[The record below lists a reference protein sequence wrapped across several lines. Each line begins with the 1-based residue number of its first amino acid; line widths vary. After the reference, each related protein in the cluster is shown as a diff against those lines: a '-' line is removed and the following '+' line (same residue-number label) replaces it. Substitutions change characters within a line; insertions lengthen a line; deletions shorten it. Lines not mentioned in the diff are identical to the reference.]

1 MTDALSI
8 LPVAIASILVAA
20 KLGGDAAER
29 LKQPAVLGE
38 LLFGVALGNLELVGF
53 GWFREVASDVTIQG
67 LASLGAILLLFEVG
81 LESTVD
87 DMRRVGGR
95 ATLVATLGVIAPWIL
110 GVGVARLMLPDR
122 GFEVGMFLG
131 AALTAT
137 SVGITA
143 RVLRDLG
150 RSQTREAR
158 IILGAAVIDDVMG
171 LVILAAVTSMVRAA
185 DAGGS
190 LSMGSLGF
198 ILLKAVG
205 FLAAA
210 LWLGQALAPRLFHG
224 ASRLRGQG
232 VLLAT
237 ALAFC
242 FGLAWTASSLGLAG
256 IVGAYAAGL
265 VLDRVHYQDF
275 TNRGERHVEDLLK
288 PLTQVLVPV
297 FFVVMGM
304 QVELRAL
311 AQPGIPALAA
321 LLIVAA
327 VLGKQACSLGA
338 LRGRLDA
345 LSIGIG
351 MIPRGEVGLIFASL
365 GLTLTIGGRPVV
377 DPSLYAALVAMVLVT
392 TLLTPPLLAWSM
404 RRRGPA
410 LPATSEFPAGR
421 GAS

>member
-1 MTDALSI
+1 
-8 LPVAIASILVAA
+8 
-20 KLGGDAAER
+20 
-29 LKQPAVLGE
+29 
-38 LLFGVALGNLELVGF
+38 
-53 GWFREVASDVTIQG
+53 
-67 LASLGAILLLFEVG
+67 
-81 LESTVD
+81 
-87 DMRRVGGR
+87 
-95 ATLVATLGVIAPWIL
+95 
-110 GVGVARLMLPDR
+110 
-122 GFEVGMFLG
+122 
-131 AALTAT
+131 
-137 SVGITA
+137 
-143 RVLRDLG
+143 
-150 RSQTREAR
+150 
-158 IILGAAVIDDVMG
+158 
-171 LVILAAVTSMVRAA
+171 
-185 DAGGS
+185 
-190 LSMGSLGF
+190 
-198 ILLKAVG
+198 
-205 FLAAA
+205 AAA

-275 TNRGERHVEDLLK
+275 TNRGERHIEDLLK

-311 AQPGIPALAA
+311 AQPGIPSLAA

-365 GLTLTIGGRPVV
+365 GLTLTIGGKPVV

-404 RRRGPA
+404 RRHGPA
-410 LPATSEFPAGR
+410 LPATSEFPADR

>member
-53 GWFREVASDVTIQG
+53 GWFREVASNITIQG

-190 LSMGSLGF
+190 LSIGSLGF

-242 FGLAWTASSLGLAG
+242 FGLAWAASSLGLAG

-275 TNRGERHVEDLLK
+275 TDRGERHVEDLLK

-365 GLTLTIGGRPVV
+365 GLTLTIGGKPVV

-410 LPATSEFPAGR
+410 LPATSEFPSERAT
-421 GAS
+421 S

>member
-1 MTDALSI
+1 MTDAHTV

-20 KLGGDAAER
+20 KLGGDLAER
-29 LKQPAVLGE
+29 MKQPAVLGE
-38 LLFGVALGNLELVGF
+38 LLFGVVLGNLELAGF
-53 GWFREVASDVTIQG
+53 GWFREAAGDVAVQG

-95 ATLVATLGVIAPWIL
+95 ASLVATLGVIAPWLL
-110 GVGVARLMLPDR
+110 GFGVARLMLPDR
-122 GFEVGMFLG
+122 GFEVGMFVG

-158 IILGAAVIDDVMG
+158 IILGAAVIDDVLG
-171 LVILAAVTSMVRAA
+171 LVILAAVTSLVRAA
-185 DAGGS
+185 DAGTA
-190 LSMGSLGF
+190 LSVGSLGL
-198 ILLKAVG
+198 ILLKAIG

-210 LWLGQALAPRLFHG
+210 LWLGQALVPRLFSG
-224 ASRLRGQG
+224 AARLRGQG

-242 FGLAWTASSLGLAG
+242 FGLAWAASALGLAG

-265 VLDRVHYQDF
+265 ILDKVHYRTF
-275 TNRGERHVEDLLK
+275 TERGEHHVEELLK
-288 PLTQVLVPV
+288 PLTQVLVPI

-327 VLGKQACSLGA
+327 VLGKQACAAGA
-338 LRGRLDA
+338 LGDRLDA
-345 LSIGIG
+345 LSVGIG
-351 MIPRGEVGLIFASL
+351 MIPRGEVGLIFASI

-377 DPSLYAALVAMVLVT
+377 DASLYAALVAMVLAT
-392 TLLTPPLLAWSM
+392 TVMTPPLLAWSM
-404 RRRGPA
+404 RRRGPVVPGTA
-410 LPATSEFPAGR
+410 ELPAERPAG
-421 GAS
+421 

>member
-1 MTDALSI
+1 MTDAQAA
-8 LPVAIASILVAA
+8 LPVAIAAILVAA
-20 KLGGDAAER
+20 KLGGDVAER
-29 LKQPAVLGE
+29 LGQPAVLGE
-38 LLFGVALGNLELVGF
+38 LLFGVLLGNLDLAGV
-53 GWFREVASDVTIQG
+53 GWFREMSADRAVQG

-95 ATLVATLGVIAPWIL
+95 ATLVAALGVLAPWVL
-110 GVGVARLMLPDR
+110 GFGMARQVLPERGIEVA
-122 GFEVGMFLG
+122 VFLG

-150 RSQTREAR
+150 RSQTAEAR

-171 LVILAAVTSMVRAA
+171 LVILAAVTSLVRAA
-185 DAGGS
+185 SHLVLILVKAIAFLL
-190 LSMGSLGF
+190 LS
-198 ILLKAVG
+198 
-205 FLAAA
+205 
-210 LWLGQALAPRLFHG
+210 LWLGQALVPRLFGG

-242 FGLAWTASSLGLAG
+242 FGMAWVASEIGLAG

-265 VLDRVHYQDF
+265 VLDKVHYRAF
-275 TNRGERHVEDLLK
+275 TSRGEHGLEELLK
-288 PLTQVLVPV
+288 PLAQLLVPV

-311 AQPGIPALAA
+311 AEPGIPALAA

-327 VLGKQACSLGA
+327 VLGKQACALGA
-338 LRGRLDA
+338 LGGGLDA
-345 LSIGIG
+345 TSIGIG

-377 DPSLYAALVAMVLVT
+377 DPALYAALVAMVLAT
-392 TLLTPPLLAWSM
+392 TVMTPPLLAWSM
-404 RRRGPA
+404 RRKDRGV
-410 LPATSEFPAGR
+410 R
-421 GAS
+421 G

>member
-1 MTDALSI
+1 MTDALST

-275 TNRGERHVEDLLK
+275 TNRGERHIEDLLK

-365 GLTLTIGGRPVV
+365 GLTLTIGGKPVV

-404 RRRGPA
+404 RRHGPA
-410 LPATSEFPAGR
+410 LPATSEFPADR

>member
-1 MTDALSI
+1 M

-20 KLGGDAAER
+20 KLGGDVAER

-38 LLFGVALGNLELVGF
+38 LLFGVALGNLELAGL
-53 GWFREVASDVTIQG
+53 GWFREVAADTAVQG

-87 DMRRVGGR
+87 DMRKVGGR
-95 ATLVATLGVIAPWIL
+95 ATLVATLGVVAPWLL
-110 GVGVARLMLPDR
+110 GVGVARLALPDR
-122 GFEVGMFLG
+122 GPEVAIFLG

-150 RSQTREAR
+150 RSQTKEAR
-158 IILGAAVIDDVMG
+158 IILGAAVIDDVLG
-171 LVILAAVTSMVRAA
+171 LVILAAVTSLVKAV
-185 DAGGS
+185 DAGTS
-190 LSMGSLGF
+190 LSVGGLAV
-198 ILLKAVG
+198 ILLKAVA
-205 FLAAA
+205 FLGAS
-210 LWLGQALAPRLFHG
+210 LWLGQKLAPRLFAG

-242 FGLAWTASSLGLAG
+242 FGLAFVASEIGLAG

-265 VLDRVHYQDF
+265 VLDRVHYRDF
-275 TNRGERHVEDLLK
+275 TDRGEHPVEELLR
-288 PLTQVLVPV
+288 PLTQLLVPV

-304 QVELRAL
+304 QVELGAL
-311 AQPGIPALAA
+311 AQPGIPLLAA

-338 LRGRLDA
+338 LGTGFDA

-351 MIPRGEVGLIFASL
+351 MIPRGEVGLIFASI
-365 GLTLTIGGRPVV
+365 GLTLTIGGKAVV
-377 DPSLYAALVAMVLVT
+377 DPSLYAALVAMVLAT
-392 TLLTPPLLAWSM
+392 TVMTPPLLAWSM
-404 RRRGPA
+404 RRGGPGTP
-410 LPATSEFPAGR
+410 LTTEFPAQSPAR
-421 GAS
+421 PPAA

>member
-110 GVGVARLMLPDR
+110 GVGVARVMLPDR

-210 LWLGQALAPRLFHG
+210 LWLGQAIAPRLFHG

-237 ALAFC
+237 ALTFC
-242 FGLAWTASSLGLAG
+242 FGLAWAASSLGLAG

-275 TNRGERHVEDLLK
+275 TDRGERHVEDLLK

-365 GLTLTIGGRPVV
+365 GLTLTIGGKPVV

-404 RRRGPA
+404 RRHGPA
-410 LPATSEFPAGR
+410 LPATSEFPADR

>member
-1 MTDALSI
+1 MTDAQAA
-8 LPVAIASILVAA
+8 LPVAIAAILVAA
-20 KLGGDAAER
+20 KLGGDVAER
-29 LKQPAVLGE
+29 LGQPAVLGE
-38 LLFGVALGNLELVGF
+38 LLFGVLLGNLDLAGV
-53 GWFREVASDVTIQG
+53 GWFREMSADRAVQG

-95 ATLVATLGVIAPWIL
+95 ATLVAALGVLAPWVL
-110 GVGVARLMLPDR
+110 GFGMARQVLPERGIEVA
-122 GFEVGMFLG
+122 VFLG

-150 RSQTREAR
+150 RSQTAEAR

-171 LVILAAVTSMVRAA
+171 LVILAAVTSLVRAA
-185 DAGGS
+185 DAGTA
-190 LSMGSLGF
+190 LSVSHLVL
-198 ILLKAVG
+198 ILVKAIA
-205 FLAAA
+205 FLLLS
-210 LWLGQALAPRLFHG
+210 LWLGQALVPRLFGG

-242 FGLAWTASSLGLAG
+242 FGMAWVASEIGLAG

-265 VLDRVHYQDF
+265 VLDKVHYRAF
-275 TNRGERHVEDLLK
+275 TSRGEHGLEELLK
-288 PLTQVLVPV
+288 PLAQLLVPV

-311 AQPGIPALAA
+311 AEPGIPALAA

-327 VLGKQACSLGA
+327 VLGKQACALGA
-338 LRGRLDA
+338 LGGGLDA
-345 LSIGIG
+345 TSIGIG

-377 DPSLYAALVAMVLVT
+377 DPALYAALVAMVLAT
-392 TLLTPPLLAWSM
+392 TVMTPPLLAWSM
-404 RRRGPA
+404 RRKDRGV
-410 LPATSEFPAGR
+410 R
-421 GAS
+421 G

>member
-95 ATLVATLGVIAPWIL
+95 ATLVATLGVLAPWIL

-242 FGLAWTASSLGLAG
+242 FGLAWAASSLGLAG

-275 TNRGERHVEDLLK
+275 TDRGERHVEDLLK

-365 GLTLTIGGRPVV
+365 GLTLTIGGKPVV

>member
-110 GVGVARLMLPDR
+110 GVGVARVMLPDR

-210 LWLGQALAPRLFHG
+210 LWLGQAIAPRLFHG

-237 ALAFC
+237 ALTFC
-242 FGLAWTASSLGLAG
+242 FGLAWAASSLGLAG

-275 TNRGERHVEDLLK
+275 TDRGERHVEDLLK

-365 GLTLTIGGRPVV
+365 GLTLTIGGKPIV

-404 RRRGPA
+404 RRHGPA
-410 LPATSEFPAGR
+410 LPATSEFPADR